1 MGKLARNHGALL
13 AILFLGTFL
22 RFYQLGTE
30 SLWRDEGWTTW
41 FASLGSPSEI
51 VEQSKTDNNFPTY
64 YLILRY
70 WIGLFGDSEF
80 SVRFSSALA
89 GVLAVFAIYKVGQ
102 LLFGRSTG
110 LIASLLLTLAPF
122 HIAYSQE
129 ARVYSFMTLLA
140 VLSFYF
146 FLEILAKPNPAPRT
160 GYVLSTTALLY
171 CHVYGLFI
179 VLAQNI
185 YYLTTAFLG
194 KASGS
199 RDGTRPG
206 LGGWVLLQALLL
218 VLYVPAF
225 ILLAGWI
232 SSPTGRGW
240 ITPPSLSSAY
250 FDFIAYSGSRWLL
263 ILLLI
268 FSLLAVVGLLKSGAG
283 SKLYLLLLW
292 LLTPVALPIAI
303 SVFST
308 PIFFR
313 RYAIVATPALYLLAA
328 KGVEVA
334 SDAFSRAAFLTKI
347 PQALKANAIRLI
359 VATAL
364 VVLSSGVLWNYF
376 ERVNKAQWREA
387 AQYMDARL
395 LTNDLVLV
403 YPEKALPVLVH
414 YSDRTDVRK
423 EPLPPDGD
431 ASTAQSIKEH
441 ERFWVVYDQTTPAAY
456 DKRFPRT
463 LLIES
468 HNPIFSE
475 QRYAGITLTLYEK
488 KYTQDY

>member
-1 MGKLARNHGALL
+1 LAKNHGALL

-22 RFYQLGTE
+22 RVYQLGTE
-30 SLWRDEGWTTW
+30 SLWRDEGWSTW

-80 SVRFSSALA
+80 SVRFPSALA

-110 LIASLLLTLAPF
+110 LIASLLLTLSPF

-146 FLEILAKPNPAPRT
+146 FLEVLAKPNAAART
-160 GYVLSTTALLY
+160 GYVLSTTTLVY

-194 KASGS
+194 KAFRS

-206 LGGWVLLQALLL
+206 SGGWVLLQALLL
-218 VLYVPAF
+218 VLYVPAC
-225 ILLAGWI
+225 ILLVGWI
-232 SSPTGRGW
+232 SSPTGRAW
-240 ITPPSLSSAY
+240 ITLPSLSSVY

-263 ILLLI
+263 ILLLT
-268 FSLLAVVGLLKSGAG
+268 FSLLAVIGLLKSGAG

-303 SVFST
+303 SIFST

-334 SDAFSRAAFLTKI
+334 SDAFSRAAFLSKI
-347 PQALKANAIRLI
+347 PRAFRANAVRLI
-359 VATAL
+359 VAATL
-364 VVLSSGVLWNYF
+364 IVLSSAVLWNYF
-376 ERVNKAQWREA
+376 DRVNKAQWREA

-403 YPEKALPVLVH
+403 YPEKALPVFVH

-431 ASTAQSIKEH
+431 ATTAQSISKH
-441 ERFWVVYDQTTPAAY
+441 DRFWVVHDQTTPAAY
-456 DKRFPRT
+456 DKRFPHT
-463 LLIES
+463 FLLES
-468 HNPIFSE
+468 HDRIFSD

-488 KYTQDY
+488 KYMQD